1 MLSRVAD
8 SIFWMS
14 RYIERAENIARFVD
28 ATMTLTLDLPA
39 DDTAAWAELIAGVGD
54 PEDFTA
60 RYGAPTPSAVL
71 RYVTFDER
79 NPNSILT
86 TLSRARENA
95 RCVRDAISSEMW
107 EQANTFYLDVK
118 AAAAQGRFGAM
129 PHAFFTQVKLASHQ
143 FVGVTD
149 STMSHGEAWHFN
161 RIGRLLERADKTA
174 SILSVERFNTAA
186 ALNSEALIND
196 LQWSGLLKAA
206 SAHEMY
212 RKKYGRIEPRCV
224 FKFLLLSREFPRA
237 AHYCLLRC
245 VESVHAISGTLPGTY
260 TNLPEQ
266 RLGRLAAQLDYAD
279 IEDILPPESPADA
292 RPFLMRFRR
301 DLYAAGDA
309 IAATFF
315 PN

>member
-39 DDTAAWAELIAGVGD
+39 DDTAAWVELVASVGD
-54 PEDFTA
+54 PVDFAA
-60 RYGAPTPSAVL
+60 RYGTPTPAAVL
-71 RYVTFDER
+71 RYLTFDEQ
-79 NPNSILT
+79 NSNSILT
-86 TLSRARENA
+86 TLARARENA
-95 RCVRDAISSEMW
+95 RCVRDTISSEMW
-107 EQANTFYLDVK
+107 EQANRFYLDVK
-118 AAAAQGRFGAM
+118 SAATQGRFGAM
-129 PHAFFTQVKLASHQ
+129 PHAFFTQVKMSSHL

-174 SILSVERFNTAA
+174 CILGVERFNATTLAG
-186 ALNSEALIND
+186 SSLIDD
-196 LQWSGLLKAA
+196 LHWSGLLKAA

-212 RKKYGRIEPRCV
+212 RKRFGRIEPRRV
-224 FKFLLLSREFPRA
+224 FEFLLLSREFPRA

-266 RLGRLAAQLDYAD
+266 RLGRLAAQLDYAGV
-279 IEDILPPESPADA
+279 EDILPPESPHDA
-292 RPFLMRFRR
+292 RPFLNRFRH

-309 IAATFF
+309 IAVAFF
-315 PN
+315 PS